1 MSSENLNSSSP
12 LSENLYLARR
22 IALASVITSGLLALA
37 NLIVGRIAHSTS
49 VVAVGLEFAGDV
61 LASAIVVLG
70 LVAVSKPPDAKHPY
84 GHGRFEIL
92 AAFLV
97 GLILLSAGV
106 GICFRSLQKV
116 SEIHPSP
123 ASYGLWS
130 LLGSIGVKGVLSAVK
145 FHHGRRIHSAAL
157 IADAWND
164 RVDILSGLAALAAL
178 GLTLYDPERFLA
190 ADHYGGFAVGLIVI
204 FIGTR
209 VLWDASLELGDTM
222 PNEDL
227 LTEVRSVALSVPD
240 VVGVEKCYARK
251 TGLQYHVDLHLEV
264 DPEISVRASH
274 DIATRVRLCLRERLD
289 WVADVLVHVE
299 PAPSSSGTPSAR
311 GRQTEGSTKPPYDR
325 KGIQPRSIGR
335 GKDH

>member
-1 MSSENLNSSSP
+1 M
-12 LSENLYLARR
+12 
-22 IALASVITSGLLALA
+22 
-37 NLIVGRIAHSTS
+37 
-49 VVAVGLEFAGDV
+49 
-61 LASAIVVLG
+61 
-70 LVAVSKPPDAKHPY
+70 
-84 GHGRFEIL
+84 
-92 AAFLV
+92 
-97 GLILLSAGV
+97 
-106 GICFRSLQKV
+106 QKV

-264 DPEISVRASH
+264 DPDISVRASH
-274 DIATRVRLCLRERLD
+274 DIATRVRLRLRERLD
-289 WVADVLVHVE
+289 WVADILVHVE
-299 PAPSSSGTPSAR
+299 PAPSSSGTPS
-311 GRQTEGSTKPPYDR
+311 E
-325 KGIQPRSIGR
+325 GR
-335 GKDH
+335 GSKHLAGDPNSDCRG